1 MESVN
6 GAEGVTASLAI
17 VEVMLKRLRRC
28 LDLNSDVGQPSSTPS
43 IFTSNSSSSSTQ
55 SNRRRL
61 MADDESSKKSSV
73 ALILDAMF
81 NGIRMERVVWQAWNV
96 MIHAQCVLFTGAA
109 AGSRPPALDLDLVV
123 LILLFHHE
131 PAQKAAERTLKKCVK
146 AGFLTSGVVK
156 SVFKSHAAVLSE
168 YLKPIVKMA
177 NTLLQ
182 SGAYDPVCTVL
193 CLPVLCLVGGAN
205 LVAFLDVKYGTVVL
219 VLGYPYFVASGYF
232 RCQLSPQRASK
243 LFLSNSSSGRQHQ
256 DLPQCLGGGSV
267 CILRRGIAARYH
279 IPARRGHW

>member
-43 IFTSNSSSSSTQ
+43 IFTSNSSSSTQ

-182 SGAYDPVCTVL
+182 SGAYGTALTCVSCEGLIGASFQPSVVPISFLPQQLIRTPTSRPSSVPWWKK
-193 CLPVLCLVGGAN
+193 CLPLSTRHRSKISYSCSSWSLV
-205 LVAFLDVKYGTVVL
+205 TVTRL
-219 VLGYPYFVASGYF
+219 KRTAPSIF
-232 RCQLSPQRASK
+232 
-243 LFLSNSSSGRQHQ
+243 
-256 DLPQCLGGGSV
+256 
-267 CILRRGIAARYH
+267 
-279 IPARRGHW
+279 